1 MAQRPGE
8 SPKPPETKPGYGR
21 VGKPKSYK
29 EPAFLQNQQS
39 INDRKRRAKA
49 RTLTEALESG
59 RAEAKPGAKVDLSG
73 VPVGEAGRAGAAI
86 QRSLQRSAPRRAA
99 AKAKGR
105 AYKART
111 AKRSGGR

>member
-1 MAQRPGE
+1 MAHQTQAQTSITEPTNKVAQQRKK
-8 SPKPPETKPGYGR
+8 SAKQRSR
-21 VGKPKSYK
+21 VR
-29 EPAFLQNQQS
+29 E
-39 INDRKRRAKA
+39 
-49 RTLTEALESG
+49 LTEALESG
-59 RAEAKPGAKVDLSG
+59 RAEANPGAVVNLSG
-73 VPVGEAGRAGAAI
+73 PILEAGRAGAAI